1 MNASQRPRLN
11 SPGEGSGSGDSGILN
26 EQVLVLVFE
35 SIRWDV
41 HTICQ
46 TASVSKKL
54 RAVAERILWRHLCLN
69 RAPRMMET
77 LTSGT
82 QNGRIGG
89 GWHALGKLLFFCCG
103 CESTRHFGLSE
114 PLLGHFVRESRFSK
128 TSGRSFLAKKCRGDL
143 LYVSDPC
150 EHSVR
155 DREDDLGIYRGVF
168 RGFQKS
174 KTRALLIRRLELE
187 ERGRCPYCGARVWSM
202 TAARLVPKSAA
213 RRLGSKEGG
222 LEYFVCVNGHMYG
235 TCWLV
240 PLSSDDEDIDD
251 VDEDDGG
258 SDDSDGNINGFG
270 FGGSSS
276 NITTTNAKEKKM
288 QTWGHLKS
296 NKAVSPA
303 HKSIVWT
310 WQLALQALAWLMYGI
325 SGVKEMLRQMG
336 AFEAAISQQQ
346 NFKLRRTL
354 PSDI

>member
-41 HTICQ
+41 QTICQ

-54 RAVAERILWRHLCLN
+54 RAVAERILWRHLCLK

-114 PLLGHFVRESRFSK
+114 PLPGHFVRQSRFSK

-155 DREDDLGIYRGVF
+155 NREDDLGIYRGVF
-168 RGFQKS
+168 LGFQKS
-174 KTRALLIRRLELE
+174 KTRALLIRRRELE

-251 VDEDDGG
+251 VDEDDGRSDNSDEGINEFGFDNLTDKVQYDSSDG
-258 SDDSDGNINGFG
+258 SDKDINVFR
-270 FGGSSS
+270 FS
-276 NITTTNAKEKKM
+276 NLIATSEAN
-288 QTWGHLKS
+288 GHK
-296 NKAVSPA
+296 
-303 HKSIVWT
+303 
-310 WQLALQALAWLMYGI
+310 
-325 SGVKEMLRQMG
+325 
-336 AFEAAISQQQ
+336 
-346 NFKLRRTL
+346 
-354 PSDI
+354 